1 MFFDFILNLFDK
13 KRAVGLKGEKLT
25 ADILKHYNAYGKILK
40 NVYVPTFN
48 NGTTEID
55 MLYITQKGIFV
66 VECKNYSGI
75 VTGKI
80 KDNEWTQ
87 SFPNGTVR
95 NFYNPVMQNE
105 THIKFLKKYLN
116 DKIPLFSLIVFS
128 EKCTLKNFR
137 QSKHTFI
144 IRRDEL
150 AETLNQIF
158 RNNNDVLSK
167 SNIKSILSELK
178 PLTKVKN
185 SVKKAHIEN
194 IKAKHKN

>member
-1 MFFDFILNLFDK
+1 M
-13 KRAVGLKGEKLT
+13 
-25 ADILKHYNAYGKILK
+25 
-40 NVYVPTFN
+40 
-48 NGTTEID
+48 
-55 MLYITQKGIFV
+55 
-66 VECKNYSGI
+66 ECKNYSGI

-167 SNIKSILSELK
+167 SDIKSILSELK